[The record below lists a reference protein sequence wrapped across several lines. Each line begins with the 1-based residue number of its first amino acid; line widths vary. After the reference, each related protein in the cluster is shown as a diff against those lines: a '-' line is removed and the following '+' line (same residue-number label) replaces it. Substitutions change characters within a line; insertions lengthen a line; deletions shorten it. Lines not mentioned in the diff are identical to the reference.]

1 MPFGISPAPE
11 IFQRWLEQQLI
22 GLDGVSNIHDD
33 ILVIGEGNDLE
44 EAVRNHDQR
53 MDKLLQRCAER
64 NIALNTGEKFC
75 LRCSELPYMGHIFTS
90 QGVKADP
97 AKITAIEN
105 FPTPTDVASLRRFL
119 EWPITFLN
127 LCQTCPALPSLYVNW

>member
-44 EAVRNHDQR
+44 ELFSTTTNAWTSCYSGAQR
-53 MDKLLQRCAER
+53 EIL
-64 NIALNTGEKFC
+64 
-75 LRCSELPYMGHIFTS
+75 H
-90 QGVKADP
+90 
-97 AKITAIEN
+97 
-105 FPTPTDVASLRRFL
+105 
-119 EWPITFLN
+119 
-127 LCQTCPALPSLYVNW
+127 

>member
-53 MDKLLQRCAER
+53 MDKLLQRWAER
-64 NIALNTGEKFC
+64 NIALNTGKKFC

-90 QGVKADP
+90 Q
-97 AKITAIEN
+97 
-105 FPTPTDVASLRRFL
+105 
-119 EWPITFLN
+119 
-127 LCQTCPALPSLYVNW
+127 